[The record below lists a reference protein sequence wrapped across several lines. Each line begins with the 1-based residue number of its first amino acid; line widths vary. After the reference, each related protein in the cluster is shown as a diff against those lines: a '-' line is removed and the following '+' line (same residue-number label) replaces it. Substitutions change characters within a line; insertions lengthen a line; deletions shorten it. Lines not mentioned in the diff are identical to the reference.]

1 MAKKRS
7 KSGSKKKRQK
17 KYGGPGTTKSE
28 SEPVAG
34 GVMQG
39 MVGGFRRAVGVE
51 KPKKSGGG
59 KIWTFLLLAALAAI
73 VYWRFF
79 RGEG

>member
-7 KSGSKKKRQK
+7 KSGSKKKRQR

-51 KPKKSGGG
+51 KPKKKGSSG
-59 KIWTFLLLAALAAI
+59 KIWTFLLIAALAAV

-79 RGEG
+79 RG

>member
-51 KPKKSGGG
+51 KPKKKSSG
-59 KIWTFLLLAALAAI
+59 KIWTFLLIAALAAV

-79 RGEG
+79 RG